1 MMEEE
6 GNAGGTYRHT
16 TDVNLL
22 DRVRNRAA
30 LLCDRLTEGVEVA
43 DYDRDGV
50 DGLRL
55 EVLRVREKLRTR
67 KDA

>member
-1 MMEEE
+1 M
-6 GNAGGTYRHT
+6 GTYRYT

-22 DRVRNRAA
+22 DRVRNRAT
-30 LLCDRLTEGVEVA
+30 LLRDRLTEGVQVA

>member
-1 MMEEE
+1 M
-6 GNAGGTYRHT
+6 GTYRYT

-30 LLCDRLTEGVEVA
+30 LLRDRLAERVEVA

>member
-1 MMEEE
+1 M
-6 GNAGGTYRHT
+6 GAYRYT

-22 DRVRNRAA
+22 NRVRDRAA
-30 LLCDRLTEGVEVA
+30 LLRDRLTEGVEVA

-55 EVLRVREKLRTR
+55 EVLRVRGELRTR